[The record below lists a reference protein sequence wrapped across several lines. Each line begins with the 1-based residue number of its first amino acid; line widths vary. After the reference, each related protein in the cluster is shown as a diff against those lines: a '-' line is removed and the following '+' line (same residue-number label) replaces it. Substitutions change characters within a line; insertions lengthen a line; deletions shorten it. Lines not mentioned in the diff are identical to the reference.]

1 MHEIHQSHDHLISFV
16 LNEGKIKKKKIN
28 NNQRGTCIH
37 NQQNEW
43 SMIHQNFL
51 PPPKLED
58 RWSYLQDFWQNGPR
72 KCEFSDRYYCNC
84 ITSWN
89 VNSRAPGPPASC
101 HFWTS
106 KFEPP
111 LIFCTT
117 TNPHVA
123 GDTTTTN
130 FNIQLICYNCTG
142 LKMAC

>member
-1 MHEIHQSHDHLISFV
+1 MAEIHQSHDHLISFA
-16 LNEGKIKKKKIN
+16 LNEGKIKKLI
-28 NNQRGTCIH
+28 TCIH

-43 SMIHQNFL
+43 CMIHQIFL
-51 PPPKLED
+51 PP
-58 RWSYLQDFWQNGPR
+58 QNLR
-72 KCEFSDRYYCNC
+72 IIDHIYKIFDKMAHKNEFSERYYCNC
-84 ITSWN
+84 MTSWN
-89 VNSRAPGPPASC
+89 VNSRAPGPPVSC